1 MTDELSG
8 LDRRWPEATDEE
20 QYLRDID
27 TQREF
32 VWFGQGE
39 GQAAVRN
46 VRRIVDRYEAVLR
59 RRGEWKDEADG

>member
-1 MTDELSG
+1 MTDE
-8 LDRRWPEATDEE
+8 E
-20 QYLRDID
+20 YLRDID

-39 GQAAVRN
+39 GQAAIRN

-59 RRGEWKDEADG
+59 RRGEAFNAVKAPTDD